1 MKSTNSYDVIVI
13 GGGTAGISAA
23 LSAARTGAKTL
34 LAEATYLLGGLA
46 SAGLVTYYLPLDDGD
61 GAQLCRGIAEEL
73 LLLAVS
79 KGSES
84 PIPEAWRR
92 GGTKAERRKKRYEA
106 QFNPYM
112 FAFLSERLRKDRI

>member
-1 MKSTNSYDVIVI
+1 MIRILRKKCQEVK
-13 GGGTAGISAA
+13 
-23 LSAARTGAKTL
+23 L
-34 LAEATYLLGGLA
+34 
-46 SAGLVTYYLPLDDGD
+46 
-61 GAQLCRGIAEEL
+61 LCREL

-79 KGSES
+79 EGSES

-112 FAFLSERLRKDRI
+112 FAFLAERLRKDRI